1 MIQIHHSQ
9 DIQIGHLQFNDRARS
24 AFAET
29 LAARKCV
36 TAFAVSARARRHLA
50 TVWRSSNELDEK
62 PMMSIAGSA
71 ELETR
76 IASSVDVASFANRE
90 ATTSN
95 VSSRRNY
102 LSQQDVQSL
111 DVPASHRRD
120 AGTDQVF
127 EARYGS
133 FGNAA
138 VDAIDVPIERVEGRL
153 RHNGA
158 GSHHFFTAIV
168 LDRSG
173 EGV

>member
-1 MIQIHHSQ
+1 MTS
-9 DIQIGHLQFNDRARS
+9 
-24 AFAET
+24 T
-29 LAARKCV
+29 
-36 TAFAVSARARRHLA
+36 
-50 TVWRSSNELDEK
+50 
-62 PMMSIAGSA
+62 AGSA
-71 ELETR
+71 EFETR
-76 IASSVDVASFANRE
+76 IAASVDAMAASFANRE
-90 ATTSN
+90 ATTSI
-95 VSSRRNY
+95 VSSGRNY
-102 LSQQDVQSL
+102 PSLQEAQSL
-111 DVPASHRRD
+111 DVPASYRRD